1 MPGAD
6 VTGRTV
12 IRGLSF
18 SGATAVVGR
27 MGRAAAATEWEQT
40 VAAAKKEGKV
50 AVNTF
55 TGQAYARVF
64 KLFTQAYPDIKL
76 EHTSLEPV
84 DFVPRITTERKANL
98 FTWDVATMPTST
110 ALQVLKPAGVFDPV
124 RQAIIAPDA
133 RKDGSWRGGVDA
145 RVLHRDKR
153 RPRAFPPVP
162 AL

>member
-6 VTGRTV
+6 VTRRNV
-12 IRGLSF
+12 IRGLTL
-18 SGATAVVGR
+18 SGAAAVVGR
-27 MGRAAAATEWEQT
+27 TGRAAAATE
-40 VAAAKKEGKV
+40 AKV

-124 RQAIIAPDA
+124 RPAIIAP
-133 RKDGSWRGGVDA
+133 
-145 RVLHRDKR
+145 
-153 RPRAFPPVP
+153 
-162 AL
+162 